1 MQNDYKLQKYWFHWR
16 WNNAAEKC
24 STELGSRLC
33 LLFSRW
39 KVSIKILV
47 RRLHF
52 DLWVAWAFD
61 IEPLI
66 LWLAKVFQENTI
78 CFSCSLFAYW
88 RPHVDHPCLLASA
101 TFDIRFAW
109 IPNRERK
116 KWKMFIRGHE
126 GDISQAGTNARKPT
140 QEIKD
145 PQFHIHC
152 WIEPSSGR
160 KTGGNYTDKKP
171 NGNY

>member
-33 LLFSRW
+33 LLFFKMDSFY
-39 KVSIKILV
+39 KDLGQAYILICEW
-47 RRLHF
+47 REHL
-52 DLWVAWAFD
+52 L
-61 IEPLI
+61 PLI
-66 LWLAKVFQENTI
+66 LWLAKVFEENTI

-126 GDISQAGTNARKPT
+126 GYVSQAGTNARKPT
-140 QEIKD
+140 QEIKH

-171 NGNY
+171 NGSY